1 MHVHPNYY
9 IKIFTFFS
17 SQNIKMNTKNINY
30 NDKKIKKRHLQKQK
44 SISDR

>member
-17 SQNIKMNTKNINY
+17 SQNIKMNTKNIKY
-30 NDKKIKKRHLQKQK
+30 NDKKN
-44 SISDR
+44 